1 VISGVDESV
10 RTPTLREA
18 LLRALVLSALLM
30 AGCASGDRQGG
41 GAIQGTRPD
50 EEQLTQKIKA
60 EILRD
65 LREGNWLAEQMQLAI
80 ERYVQRMRAAN
91 DAALAEQARQAQEK
105 ARQVRRVTPTR
116 DHVRGNRDGELSLI
130 EYSDFECPFCKQF
143 HETARQVVEMSAG
156 KINWVYRHFPLGF
169 HNPGAQKEAEAAEC
183 AYEAGGDAAFWAYAD
198 AIYARTTSN
207 GQGFPPDRLVP
218 LAQELGH
225 DRQAFQACLDS
236 GRPAARVREDIAE
249 GEHVGVSA
257 TPTNILLHNKT
268 GAVRVIV
275 GAVPLTEVRA
285 GVAQLLA
292 ESGQPPS
299 VAVPGETW
307 LPR

>member
-1 VISGVDESV
+1 
-10 RTPTLREA
+10 
-18 LLRALVLSALLM
+18 M
-30 AGCASGDRQGG
+30 AWPFSM
-41 GAIQGTRPD
+41 P
-50 EEQLTQKIKA
+50 
-60 EILRD
+60 
-65 LREGNWLAEQMQLAI
+65 
-80 ERYVQRMRAAN
+80 
-91 DAALAEQARQAQEK
+91 ALALASPPPISHLVIQTQNQ
-105 ARQVRRVTPTR
+105 T
-116 DHVRGNRDGELSLI
+116 SLVV
-130 EYSDFECPFCKQF
+130 SDAP
-143 HETARQVVEMSAG
+143 G
-156 KINWVYRHFPLGF
+156 PLGGILLKTAT
-169 HNPGAQKEAEAAEC
+169 GAMISVSET
-183 AYEAGGDAAFWAYAD
+183 G
-198 AIYARTTSN
+198 ITISN

-218 LAQELGH
+218 LAQELGL

-236 GRPAARVREDIAE
+236 GRPAVRVGEDIAE